1 MTLEHPHAELSA
13 YIDGELDP
21 VAQAAVAGHLV
32 TCALCRAHVA
42 QLRAAVTFMRAL
54 PDPIPSR
61 RLTPRISVPVWLAP
75 LRTLMTMA
83 SGAAVFLFIAS
94 ALVSNIT
101 FLASGG
107 ATSASAPELARDAAV
122 KGQVPAAAQPAS
134 TSTPPESPKAG
145 FALGP
150 TANPLASGAQRS
162 DNTAARGSADASGAP
177 DVAPAPQEAVRASST
192 EPQRSPVPS
201 PWLWLAL
208 AVVCGGIAVALHRR
222 LHSQI

>member
-1 MTLEHPHAELSA
+1 MTQHSHAELSA

-21 VAQAAVAGHLV
+21 AAQAAIDGHLV
-32 TCALCRAHVA
+32 TCVLCRAHVA
-42 QLRAAVTFMRAL
+42 QLRATVAFMRAL
-54 PDPIPSR
+54 PDPVPSR
-61 RLTPRISVPVWLAP
+61 RLTPRVAVPAWLAP
-75 LRTLMTMA
+75 LRTLMTLA

-101 FLASGG
+101 FLTSGT
-107 ATSASAPELARDAAV
+107 ATTARAPEAARDAAV
-122 KGQVPAAAQPAS
+122 KGQVPAAQPAS
-134 TSTPPESPKAG
+134 SATPATSPNAG

-150 TANPLASGAQRS
+150 SASSPAPSVAQRS

-192 EPQRSPVPS
+192 EPQRSQVLN

-208 AVVCGGIAVALHRR
+208 AVISGGIAVALHRR
-222 LHSQI
+222 LRTTV